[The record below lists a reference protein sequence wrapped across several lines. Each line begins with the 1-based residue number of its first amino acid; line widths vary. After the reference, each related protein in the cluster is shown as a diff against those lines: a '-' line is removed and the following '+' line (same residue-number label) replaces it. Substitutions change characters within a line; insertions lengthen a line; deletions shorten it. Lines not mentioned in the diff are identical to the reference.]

1 MTNIDRDIEVNG
13 RMESNVVRQAGDTQT
28 SREHGKC

>member
-13 RMESNVVRQAGDTQT
+13 RMEKSMVGQAGDTH
-28 SREHGKC
+28 REHGKC